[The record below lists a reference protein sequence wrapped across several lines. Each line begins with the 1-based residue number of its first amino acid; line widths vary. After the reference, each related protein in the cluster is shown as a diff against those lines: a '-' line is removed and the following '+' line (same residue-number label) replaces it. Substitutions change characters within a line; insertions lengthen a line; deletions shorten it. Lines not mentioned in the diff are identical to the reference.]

1 MPPLKAPYAGLM
13 KGHEMSDSTSAFNHL
28 FSHLVE
34 TIMSTADSPGQ
45 CARYLAENL
54 RSLIGAKTVLVLEC
68 THSSGLQEHRILS
81 AFPSRRAALGMHE
94 AVQEI
99 ATLSHRIDRTNLV
112 LPGNEAPLP
121 IALNRL
127 EVGASLISPLVYAG
141 ERVGVLLLLD
151 LMDTDNLG
159 TIRETLDKLS
169 TVLAL
174 ILRNAFLYNNLESEV
189 VRRTRELTERSA
201 ALAKAL
207 NEKDVMLK
215 EVHHRVKNNL
225 QLVNSLLYLQAASSD
240 DPVLRNAL
248 EIGQGRIY
256 SMSLVHEELYRS
268 DDLASVDM
276 QAYVQR
282 LCMSFSDNAGERIRI
297 GCTSDAIHLPVT
309 QSVPCG
315 LILNELI
322 TNALKYAY
330 PESTAGE
337 IAVTVR
343 QDGGTVTM
351 VVEDGG
357 VGLPEDSKMDTFG
370 SLGLTL
376 VRGLVDQLHGQL
388 DILGKSG
395 SGMGERGVRIEIHF
409 PWESIE

>member
-1 MPPLKAPYAGLM
+1 MG
-13 KGHEMSDSTSAFNHL
+13 DSTSAFNHL

-34 TIMSTADSPGQ
+34 TILSTADSPGQ

-68 THSSGLQEHRILS
+68 THSSGLHEHRVLS

-99 ATLSHRIDRTNLV
+99 AGLSHRIDRAGLF
-112 LPGNEAPLP
+112 LPGEEAPLP
-121 IALNRL
+121 IALKRL
-127 EVGASLISPLVYAG
+127 GVGASLICPLQYAG

-159 TIRETLDKLS
+159 TIRETLDRLS
-169 TVLAL
+169 TVMAL
-174 ILRNAFLYNNLESEV
+174 ILRNAFLYNHLESEV
-189 VRRTRELTERSA
+189 ERRTRELTERSA

-240 DPVLRNAL
+240 DPFLRSAL
-248 EIGQGRIY
+248 EKGQGRIY
-256 SMSLVHEELYRS
+256 SMSLVHDELYRS
-268 DDLASVDM
+268 DDLSSVDM
-276 QAYVQR
+276 RAYAQR
-282 LCMSFSDNAGERIRI
+282 LCMSFSDNAGETIRI
-297 GCTSDAIHLPVT
+297 GCTSDPITLPVT

-330 PESTAGE
+330 PEGKPGE

-343 QDGGTVTM
+343 QDGGM
-351 VVEDGG
+351 VVMTVEDGG
-357 VGLPEDSKMDTFG
+357 IGLPENSAKDTFAG
-370 SLGLTL
+370 LGLTL
-376 VRGLVDQLHGQL
+376 VRGLVDQLHGQMV
-388 DILGKSG
+388 ILNKSG
-395 SGMGERGVRIEIHF
+395 ASGGANGVRIEIHF
-409 PWESIE
+409 PWESTE